1 MNKFFCDLCGCE
13 IKMNEYGGSY
23 DRIRPNVEHFKD
35 PKSNPPVTKEHS
47 DICEKCCA
55 AFDEMIEKRKSAL
68 TEKDSK

>member
-1 MNKFFCDLCGCE
+1 MNKFFCDICGCE

-35 PKSNPPVTKEHS
+35 PKLNPQVIKEHS

-55 AFDEMIEKRKSAL
+55 AFDEMIEKGKLETA
-68 TEKDSK
+68 EKAGK